1 MTYLKDDK
9 FEPLS
14 GVSTDGGVVKKD
26 VKVHYFAGSN
36 HFLAGLKDK
45 NHEDQVL
52 QLLRTSAKLDVDIKN
67 NQVHVGVENV
77 GAGHHLPTGV
87 ADFRELWLDI
97 TISDANDK
105 IVFSSG
111 KLDINGDLKADARPF
126 MKVFGDKDG
135 KAVGLLFWKYEKLLS
150 DTRIPAKTRR
160 VESYD
165 LPKDLKYPLKA
176 LVKLNFRI
184 YPQSITSMVQ
194 KAFPEL
200 PNPPVVELE
209 KLEQVFEK

>member
-9 FEPLS
+9 LEPIN
-14 GVSTDGGVVKKD
+14 GVSTDSGVVKKD

-45 NHEDQVL
+45 ENEDQIL

-67 NQVHVGVENV
+67 NQIHVGVENV

-97 TISDANDK
+97 TIYDANKK

-111 KLDINGDLKADARPF
+111 KLDSNGDLQADARPF

-135 KAVGLLFWKYEKLLS
+135 NPVGLLFWKYEKLLS

-165 LPKDLKYPLKA
+165 LKENLTYPLKA
-176 LVKLNFRI
+176 IVKLNFRI
-184 YPQSITSMVQ
+184 YPQWVTSIVQ

-209 KLEQVFEK
+209 RIEHIFKK

>member
-1 MTYLKDDK
+1 MLFIREEMSELDRKK
-9 FEPLS
+9 VKALQLS
-14 GVSTDGGVVKKD
+14 KI
-26 VKVHYFAGSN
+26 YFYSEMDPKEWIIN
-36 HFLAGLKDK
+36 KDK
-45 NHEDQVL
+45 KQEDQIL
-52 QLLRTSAKLDVDIKN
+52 QLLRTSAKLDVTIKN

-97 TISDANDK
+97 TITDANNK

-111 KLDINGDLKADARPF
+111 KLAENGDLKADARPF

-135 KAVGLLFWKYEKLLS
+135 NPVGLLFWKYEKLLS

-165 LPKDLKYPLKA
+165 LAKDLKYPLKA

-209 KLEQVFEK
+209 KIEQIFEK